1 LSRCPFPWQWHKKN
15 DWSGFT
21 FDGHLF
27 PAAADSMGFLKAN
40 GLGITLNVH
49 DASGI
54 NVWEDKFPQLVQAL
68 GLPAGT
74 TKVPMNLVNAT
85 VAYAV
90 EDIVIGDLINDKK
103 VDFMWIDWQQG
114 GDQGG
119 MTGGKQNPTIWL
131 NHLRCTDRHRVGDT
145 NRGLVLARWGGLGG
159 HRYQVGFSGDVSEL
173 SWGAMSYQPYFSAT
187 ASNVGHGFWSHDIEG
202 PPEDEELYTRW
213 IQVGALSGVMRS
225 HDRGMSA
232 GGCANGASFGCSI
245 VEVWNVPQAPGVFN
259 MEANRLALRVREELV
274 PYIYTH
280 HRAAFDTGAGLILP
294 MYYLWPEANAAY
306 AMDGLG
312 NNVQYMFGSN
322 ILVSFVT
329 QSSNPPISGVNP
341 GTAWKATW
349 LPAGQWYDVQSGV
362 LTTVADDAT
371 WVNKSYAL
379 TEIPMF
385 YRAGAVI
392 PFLPLE
398 SMPSLTGLASKQYV
412 FLGFKVVPGGSG
424 AGSFTLYEDDGFS
437 TAYLTDNAV
446 MWTTGA
452 YTSTAGGMTFT
463 ISSTGAGFAAFPA
476 SRAYRLQLL
485 NGVPLAS
492 VTVNGA
498 PVSFNRWGGIAA
510 KGKTPAAS
518 QWFYSF
524 DVVQGLSTVIDVV
537 GLSTSAPATIAVTYA
552 SGAPSPAAMSGV
564 FGATYH
570 AVLAKGNTDLDRST
584 PGSNDPTPAA
594 LSQLSSVGELLCF
607 QAGADPAGFAAT
619 VAAVPQM
626 LANATAETALN
637 KSPRAAYAL
646 AMLASASI

>member
-1 LSRCPFPWQWHKKN
+1 
-15 DWSGFT
+15 
-21 FDGHLF
+21 
-27 PAAADSMGFLKAN
+27 MGFLKAN
-40 GLGITLNVH
+40 GLGITVNIH
-49 DASGI
+49 DASGV
-54 NVWEDKFPQLVQAL
+54 NSWEAKFPELVQAL
-68 GLPAGT
+68 GLPNTT
-74 TKVPMNLVNAT
+74 TKVPFNLVNAT

-90 EDIVIGDLINDKK
+90 EDIVIGDLINDKL

-119 MTGGKQNPTIWL
+119 MTGGKQNPTMWT

-145 NRGLVLARWGGLGG
+145 KRGLVLARWGGLGG
-159 HRYQVGFSGDVSEL
+159 HRYQVGFSGDVSQL
-173 SWGAMSYQPYFSAT
+173 SWGAMAYQPFFSAT
-187 ASNVGHGFWSHDIEG
+187 ASNVAHGFWSHDIEG
-202 PPEDEELYTRW
+202 PPEDQELYTRW
-213 IQVGALSGVMRS
+213 IQVGAFSGVMRS

-232 GGCANGASFGCSI
+232 GGCANGATFGCSI
-245 VEVWNVPQAPGVFN
+245 VEVWNTPQAPGVFN
-259 MEANRLALRVREELV
+259 MEANRLALRMREEFV

-280 HRAAFDTGAGLILP
+280 HRAAFDTGAGLIMP

-306 AMDGLG
+306 AMDNLG

-329 QSSNPPISGVNP
+329 TPSSPPISGVNP
-341 GTAWKATW
+341 GTAWKSTW
-349 LPAGQWYDVQSGV
+349 LPQGEWYDVQSGV
-362 LTTVADDAT
+362 LTTVTDDVT
-371 WVNKSYAL
+371 YKNKSYAL

-398 SMPSLTGLASKQYV
+398 SMPSLTGLASKQYT

-424 AGSFTLYEDDGFS
+424 AGSFKLYEDDGFS
-437 TAYLTDNAV
+437 TAYLTDSAYV
-446 MWTTGA
+446 WTTA
-452 YTSTAGGMTFT
+452 SYTSTAGGLDFT
-463 ISSTGAGFAAFPA
+463 IASTGAFAAFPA

-498 PVSFNRWGGIAA
+498 SVAFNRFGAIAA

-518 QWFYSF
+518 QWFFEF
-524 DVVQGLSTVIDVV
+524 DIVQGLSTVIDVV
-537 GLSTSAPATIAVTYA
+537 GLSTSAPVTISVTYA
-552 SGAPSPAAMSGV
+552 ANAPSAAAMSGV

-584 PGSNDPTPAA
+584 PGSNNPTPAA
-594 LSQLSSVGELLCF
+594 LSVLSSVGELLAY

-619 VAAVPQM
+619 VASVPAL
-626 LANATAETALN
+626 LANATAETAAN
-637 KSPRAAYAL
+637 KSPRAAYSL
-646 AMLASASI
+646 AMLASSML

>member
-1 LSRCPFPWQWHKKN
+1 MAL
-15 DWSGFT
+15 
-21 FDGHLF
+21 
-27 PAAADSMGFLKAN
+27 LKAN

-49 DASGI
+49 DASGV
-54 NVWEDKFPQLVQAL
+54 NSWEAMFPQLVAAL

-90 EDIVIGDLINDKK
+90 EDIVIGDLVNDKA

-131 NHLRCTDRHRVGDT
+131 NHLRCTDRHRVGDPM
-145 NRGLVLARWGGLGG
+145 RGLVLARWGGLGG
-159 HRYQVGFSGDVSEL
+159 HRYQVGFSGDDSEL
-173 SWGAMSYQPYFSAT
+173 TWASMAYQPYFSAT
-187 ASNVGHGFWSHDIEG
+187 ASNVGHGFWSHDIVG
-202 PPEDEELYTRW
+202 PPDNEELYVRW
-213 IQVGALSGVMRS
+213 IQAGAFSGVMRS
-225 HDRGMSA
+225 HDRGGSA
-232 GGCANGASFGCSI
+232 GGCANGAEFGCWI
-245 VEVWNVPQAPGVFN
+245 VEPWNVPQSPGVFN
-259 MEANRLALRVREELV
+259 MEANRLALRMREELV

-294 MYYLWPEANAAY
+294 MYYLWPEQDLAY
-306 AMDGLG
+306 AMDGNG
-312 NNVQYMFGSN
+312 NGVQYMFGSN

-329 QSSNPPISGVNP
+329 TPSSPPIANVNP
-341 GTAWKATW
+341 GVAWKATW
-349 LPAGQWYDVQSGV
+349 LPQGQWYDVQSGV
-362 LTTVADDAT
+362 LTTVATDT
-371 WVNKSYAL
+371 YMVNKSYAL

-398 SMPSLTGLASKQYV
+398 SMPSLTGLASKQYS
-412 FLGFKVVPGGSG
+412 FLGFKVAPGGSG
-424 AGSFTLYEDDGFS
+424 AGSFTLYEDDGVS
-437 TAYLTDNAV
+437 TAYLTDNAFV
-446 MWTTGA
+446 WTTGA
-452 YTSTAGGMTFT
+452 YTSTAGSLTFT
-463 ISSTGAGFAAFPA
+463 VSSSGAFAAFPA

-492 VTVNGA
+492 VTVNG
-498 PVSFNRWGGIAA
+498 VSVAFNRWGSIAS

-518 QWFYSF
+518 QWWYAF
-524 DVVQGLSTVIDVV
+524 DIVQGLSTIVDVV
-537 GLSTSAPATIAVTYA
+537 GVSTAAPATIVVTYA
-552 SGAPSPAAMSGV
+552 AGAPSAAAMSGV

-594 LSQLSSVGELLCF
+594 LSVLSSVGELLCY
-607 QAGADPAGFAAT
+607 QAGYDQAGFAAT
-619 VAAVPQM
+619 VAAVPSL
-626 LANATAETALN
+626 LANATAETLTN

-646 AMLASASI
+646 AMLASSMV